1 MTLMNLIGL
10 LSLISLII
18 LLIIYILKPNYQQ
31 QFISSTYIWKLSL
44 KYRKRR
50 LPTSKLRNI
59 LLIICQVLLLLTL
72 TAIIVRPV
80 NITKETVEN
89 EAIIVIDASASM
101 RTQYEDKTRFERA
114 VDLVKEK
121 ANETFDKEGAVT
133 VVISDNKP
141 HFLVERG
148 TVNSKDDIQRNLD
161 NLKIRFLFM
170 FIWRN

>member
-89 EAIIVIDASASM
+89 EAIIVVDASASM
-101 RTQYEDKTRFERA
+101 RTQYEGKTRFERA
-114 VDLVKEK
+114 IDLVKEK
-121 ANETFDKEGAVT
+121 ANETN
-133 VVISDNKP
+133 I
-141 HFLVERG
+141 
-148 TVNSKDDIQRNLD
+148 
-161 NLKIRFLFM
+161 
-170 FIWRN
+170 